1 MSRLENN
8 IILLNH
14 LEEYIKK
21 YPDIRFGQALSNLNL
36 ATHRQHQNIDG
47 QGEKDFLYEDI
58 FYEEP
63 AETLFKLRNP

>member
-1 MSRLENN
+1 MSRLESN
-8 IILLNH
+8 IILLKH

-36 ATHRQHQNIDG
+36 ATHRQKINTDG
-47 QGEKDFLYEDI
+47 QGEKDYLYEDI

-63 AETLFKLRNP
+63 QETLTKIRNV

>member
-8 IILLNH
+8 TLLLKH

-36 ATHRQHQNIDG
+36 ATHRQKINIDG
-47 QGEKDFLYEDI
+47 QGEKDYLYEDI

-63 AETLFKLRNP
+63 QETLTKIRNP